1 MQTRTG
7 CQTKRVGVA
16 VLGTVGKSLVKALD
30 DGIPGIKLVAV
41 AARDVQAAKQWTA
54 PLRSQPAVASFEEM
68 AELCDIVIECAPA
81 HLLSEIASPVLKV
94 GKQIV
99 VLSCGALL
107 DNDGLIDIARDHGGQ
122 IVIPS
127 GALLGLDAVTA
138 AAEGRITSV
147 NMVTRKPV
155 KGLLGAPYLTEQG
168 IVIDGIVE
176 RTKIFSGTAREAAKG
191 FPANLNVVVAL
202 SLAGIG
208 PDKTKLEIW
217 ADPDISRN
225 MHTITVESDAA
236 LLSMSIENIPTE
248 NPRTGRI
255 TAQSVLALLR
265 KMTAPMRV
273 GT

>member
-1 MQTRTG
+1 M
-7 CQTKRVGVA
+7 KRVGVA
-16 VLGTVGKSLVKALD
+16 VLGTVGKSIAKALD
-30 DGIPGIKLVAV
+30 EGIPGIELVAV
-41 AARDVQAAKQWTA
+41 AARDVKAAAEWATS
-54 PLRSQPAVASFEEM
+54 LRCRPVVASFGEM
-68 AELCDIVIECAPA
+68 AEICDVVIECAPA
-81 HLLSEIASPVLKV
+81 HLLPEIAAPALKL
-94 GKQIV
+94 GKQVV

-107 DNDGLIDIARDHGGQ
+107 DNDELIEIAREHGGQ
-122 IVIPS
+122 IVIPT
-127 GALLGLDAVTA
+127 GALLGLDAVSA
-138 AAEGRITSV
+138 AAEGRIMSV

-155 KGLLGAPYLTEQG
+155 KGLLGAPYLAEQG
-168 IVIDGIVE
+168 IVLDQIAE
-176 RTKIFSGTAREAAKG
+176 KTRIFSGTAREAAKG

-217 ADPDISRN
+217 ADPDITRN

-236 LLSMSIENIPTE
+236 LLSMSIENIPTQ

-265 KMTAPMRV
+265 KMTSPLRV